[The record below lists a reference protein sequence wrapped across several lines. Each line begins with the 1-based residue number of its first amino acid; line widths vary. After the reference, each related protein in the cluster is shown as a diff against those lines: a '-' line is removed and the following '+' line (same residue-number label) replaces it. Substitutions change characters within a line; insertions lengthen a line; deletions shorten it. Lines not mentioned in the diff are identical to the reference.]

1 MKRLI
6 LLLLFFT
13 IAYAQ
18 AQDAAPDSSKLIN
31 PAFTFFKYHNGADTS
46 IYGKSGNDWWNF
58 ARQSWI
64 NKYFLRSADSARYV
78 TLHYFSIH
86 GSSTAH
92 TDSLFALAEKSANKT
107 ATPSISTVLYPNW
120 QGLFNYAYPLT
131 GNPSGFI
138 SNITGITAGGD
149 LTGTYPNPTVNTIN
163 GKTVTYYDF
172 TSSGQTQLNSKQ
184 ATLVSGTNIKTIN
197 GSSILGSGNLIIS
210 GSGGSYTA
218 NQPLS
223 ISGSTIS
230 LDTSTAITGVET
242 KGAALSQYNSL
253 AGQINLATQA
263 LTDDPGIPA
272 LTGYTSNVA
281 VAYGTIRLYPSATK
295 AFRLRRS
302 SDNVTQDFYFDANG
316 NVNQDDINK
325 FTDGYR
331 GYLAIW
337 YDQSPNGINA
347 VQITNSLQPYVVIE
361 SGVVK
366 VRFEAL
372 YNLALGQSLTYTLGT
387 GIDVS
392 NTTIFEAYAPY
403 IASGLDQVY
412 PTPNFYFRYFLSSAN
427 AKLDLY
433 IDGAN
438 SSKPNSL
445 SLSGTNTGTLYAWQQ
460 GNFFS
465 INSNSSAAK
474 VRSNYSSPVSLSPLT
489 SFIETQFKI
498 GNKYSSDGN
507 PYAGDIYAYVQYS
520 SSQADPVI
528 DTLASRLKTPYNLI
542 TASDNNISVVLCG
555 NSETNGAHATNN
567 QNYSKQLNNLTKTPI
582 INLAMSSNNYALQN
596 GSNYNTAVDGNL
608 VAGKTNIL
616 IFWLGTN
623 DLNGASGPMRTA
635 TQVYNDAVAYA
646 QARHTAGWNK
656 VVMLTAMDRGSVGTF
671 ATFNT
676 MLKANTTDFDA
687 VLDVASD
694 SRLTW
699 LAGYGGNTTALSAP
713 DYSYFFSDN
722 THLTNE
728 GYKIISSYVD
738 NYIESVAQ
746 TIAVNTSYS
755 RRLKIIE
762 GTLSQIQNLSILN
775 QMAIQH
781 GSLGVDSDIYV
792 NHLYGNRK
800 PLSNLYVDATKT
812 QNGSNIGDIYINTLG
827 HSHVAFG
834 INTLPSTSFGYIF
847 GYSASPAISN
857 LSVALYNPN
866 NTTSTLYFLNNG
878 TATINNAYLQA
889 GAGTTGT
896 LTMYTLHNLT
906 LESNQSNILL
916 QTFGVNGL
924 GIRAY
929 NNSGTLHAL
938 VGTEG
943 YAGTATSFLNLSNGL
958 AAIWGSPLKWMTG
971 VTQQAVLEAGSQNF
985 DGTWLYLTSTF
996 NSILVNNRLAFV
1008 LPHTTFN
1015 PTTGST
1021 VILVNNQR
1029 NIINPSNGLATLI
1042 LTMPSSPVQNDVVDL
1057 KFTQPVTT
1065 LIYSGGTVVTGP
1077 SSATSGQ
1084 GVSLTYDSNTSSWY

>member
-31 PAFTFFKYHNGADTS
+31 PAFTFFKSHNGADTS

-58 ARQSWI
+58 ARQSWVS
-64 NKYFLRSADSARYV
+64 KYFLRYADSAKYV
-78 TLHYFSIH
+78 TLHYFSTH

-107 ATPSISTVLYPNW
+107 ATPSTSTTLYPNW
-120 QGLFNYAYPLT
+120 QGISNYAYPLT

-138 SNITGITAGGD
+138 STITGITAGGD
-149 LTGTYPNPTVNTIN
+149 LTGTYPSPTVNIIN
-163 GKTVTYYDF
+163 GKTVSYYDF

-197 GSSILGSGNLIIS
+197 GTSILGSGNLTIS
-210 GSGGSYTA
+210 GGGSSYTA

-230 LDTSTAITGVET
+230 LDTTTAITGIET

-302 SDNVTQDFYFDANG
+302 SDNVQQDFYFDANG
-316 NVNQDDINK
+316 NVNRDDINK
-325 FTDGYR
+325 FIDGFR
-331 GYLAIW
+331 GYLTIW
-337 YDQSPNGINA
+337 YDQSPNAINA
-347 VQITNSLQPYVVIE
+347 IQNTAASQPYVVIE
-361 SGVVK
+361 NGVVK
-366 VRFEAL
+366 VRFESL
-372 YNLALGQSLTYTLGT
+372 YNGSAGQSLTYTLAT

-392 NTTIFEAYAPY
+392 NTTVFEAYSSY
-403 IASGLDQVY
+403 IGAGIDAVY
-412 PTPNFYFRYFLSSAN
+412 PVANISSRYLLSSAN

-433 IDGAN
+433 IDGTNTA
-438 SSKPNSL
+438 KPDAL
-445 SLSGTNTGTLYAWQQ
+445 SLNGVSTSSLYAWSH
-460 GNFFS
+460 NNYFA
-465 INSNSSAAK
+465 INSNSTTAK
-474 VRSNYSSPVSLSPLT
+474 VTSNYATVSLSPLASYT
-489 SFIETQFKI
+489 ETQFKI
-498 GNKYSSDGN
+498 GNKYTADGS
-507 PYAGDIYAYVQYS
+507 PFSGDIFAYVQYS
-520 SSQADPVI
+520 ASQPDYVL
-528 DTLASRLKTPYNLI
+528 DTLASRVKIPLSLI
-542 TASDNNISVVLCG
+542 APADNNLNIAVVG
-555 NSETNGAHATNN
+555 DSESNGVHATNN
-567 QNYSKQLNNLTKTPI
+567 QNYTRQMNSLTKVPL
-582 INLAMSSNNYALQN
+582 INFARGANNYAIQN
-596 GSNYNTAVDGNL
+596 VSNYNTSLDACL
-608 VAGKTNIL
+608 VSGKTNIL
-616 IFWLGTN
+616 FVWIGTN
-623 DLNGASGPMRTA
+623 DLIGASGPIRTPV
-635 TQVYNDAVAYA
+635 QVYNDAISYA
-646 QARHTAGWNK
+646 QARHAAGWNK
-656 VVMLTAMDRGSVGTF
+656 VVMLTAMDRGSVATF

-676 MLKANTTDFDA
+676 TLKANTTDFDA
-687 VLDVASD
+687 VLDVAAD
-694 SRLTW
+694 SALIWRP
-699 LAGYGGNTTALSAP
+699 GFGGNTAALSQP
-713 DYSYFFSDN
+713 DYSYFSSDN
-722 THLTNE
+722 IHLNNN
-728 GYKIISSYVD
+728 GYRKISSYAD
-738 NYIESVAQ
+738 NYVESIVS
-746 TIAVNTSYS
+746 TNNTPDSYS
-755 RRLKIIE
+755 RRIKKIEDYIS
-762 GTLSQIQNLSILN
+762 GLQLNTILN
-775 QMAIQH
+775 RQAIQH
-781 GSLGVDSDIYV
+781 GSLGVDSNLYV
-792 NHLYGNRK
+792 NHIYSNRK
-800 PLSNLYVDATKT
+800 PLSNLYIDATQT
-812 QNGSNIGDIYINTLG
+812 QNASNIGDIYINTLG

-834 INTLPSTSFGYIF
+834 INILPSTNFGYVF

-878 TATINNAYLQA
+878 TAAISNAYLQA
-889 GAGTTGT
+889 GAGTAGT

-924 GIRAY
+924 GVRAY

-958 AAIWGSPLKWMTG
+958 AATWGSPLKWMAG
-971 VTQQAVLEAGSQNF
+971 VSQQTVLEAGSQNF
-985 DGTWLYLTSTF
+985 DGTWLYLTSSF
-996 NSILVNNRLAFV
+996 NSTLVNNRLAFV
-1008 LPHTTFN
+1008 LAHTIFI
-1015 PTTGST
+1015 PTTGSA
-1021 VILVNNQR
+1021 VSLVNNQR
-1029 NIINPSNGLATLI
+1029 NIINPSSSLTTLT

-1084 GVSLTYDSNTSSWY
+1084 AVTLTYDSTTSSWY